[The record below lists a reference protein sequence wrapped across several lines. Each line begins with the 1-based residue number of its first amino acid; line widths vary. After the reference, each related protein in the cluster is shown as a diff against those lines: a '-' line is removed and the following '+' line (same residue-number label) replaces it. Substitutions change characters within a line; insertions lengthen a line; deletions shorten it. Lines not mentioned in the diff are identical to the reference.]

1 MMSED
6 VEQLL
11 KSKYFD
17 VDKFL
22 DDAEKLD
29 PDNLWMHSA
38 IIHYRETKNE
48 WTLKS
53 IIRMV
58 EDYNEI
64 MSS

>member
-11 KSKYFD
+11 KSKYFN

-29 PDNLWMHSA
+29 PDNLWMQSA
-38 IIHYRETKNE
+38 IIHYRETRNE

-58 EDYNEI
+58 EDYI
-64 MSS
+64 DW